1 MGFKKHIPN
10 LLTCCNLVCGSVG
23 IVQVFNNELH
33 YAAYLIWA
41 ALIFDFLDG
50 FVARLLKVHSPMGKE
65 LDSLADMV
73 TFGLLPA
80 AICFQILNNL
90 TPLIWLP
97 YVGFLITIFS
107 ALRLAKFNIDERQAD
122 SFIGLPTPANTLFI
136 SSLIFVDQLW
146 LTLPVLLSLIVVF
159 SCLLVAPLEMLAL
172 KFKHFGWRGNEVRYI
187 FIGISLVS
195 ILLFWQLALPV
206 IIIAYIC
213 LSIIKKVFLSKN
225 SI

>member
-73 TFGLLPA
+73 TFGLLPG

-136 SSLIFVDQLW
+136 SSLIFVNQLW
-146 LTLPVLLSLIVVF
+146 LTLPVLSSLIVVF

-206 IIIAYIC
+206 IIVAYIC

>member
-10 LLTCCNLVCGSVG
+10 LLTCCNLACGSVG

-97 YVGFLITIFS
+97 YAGFLITIFS

>member
-97 YVGFLITIFS
+97 YAGFLITIFS

>member
-73 TFGLLPA
+73 TFGLLPG

-136 SSLIFVDQLW
+136 SSLIFVNQLW
-146 LTLPVLLSLIVVF
+146 LTLPVLSSLIVVF